1 MSFIKQRIEGV
12 NPETVQILDT
22 KLKAHRDI
30 FDAYKKAATML
41 HARSLASRSC
51 INVDA
56 ILKFQE
62 VDVEHNQYDD
72 IIALE
77 LLQLNSMQRDTMAI
91 QIRSG
96 SGTIISAKDF
106 AHNSYWM

>member
-1 MSFIKQRIEGV
+1 M
-12 NPETVQILDT
+12 VQILDT
-22 KLKAHRDI
+22 KLKTHTEI

-56 ILKFQE
+56 ILEFQE

-72 IIALE
+72 LISLE
-77 LLQLNSMQRDTMAI
+77 LLQLRAMQRDTMAM

-96 SGTIISAKDF
+96 NGNIIAAKDF